1 MPNCFGGD
9 DGTTHI
15 HYKALGRTGSS
26 HLGCNKVA
34 GTRAHATGCGGRTGC
49 CGGHAALCLSYQ
61 LVGLRHEKGQT
72 NSISNIQYYYSE
84 GQPMARANVALF

>member
-1 MPNCFGGD
+1 MPNCFGGG

-15 HYKALGRTGSS
+15 HCKALGMTGSF

-72 NSISNIQYYYSE
+72 NGISHIHYPESIQRNSQWHE
-84 GQPMARANVALF
+84 QM